1 MKERKSKAGETLALS
16 VFNLAVPSYPNEVTL
31 HPLLGGD
38 KWIPFGSDNLF
49 PQAIAAIN
57 RQSPVHRGILNNKV
71 IYTSAWGFTFDEKNK
86 ALKKFLDNANN
97 KNETLHK
104 IIRRLIVDKY
114 HSGNAYLEIVKG
126 KGFLNI
132 FHKDYTTARTGKDGN
147 SILLHGDWA
156 KVQTK
161 QNELKRIPLYPVF
174 EKIDGQERSI
184 IHFKS
189 YEPEFTHYGI
199 PDWVSSMDAAGIC
212 YKTNK
217 WNLSRLD
224 NSFVSSGVLL
234 VEGNMSVKEAKK
246 LKADFK
252 KEFIGEGKQ
261 GKLLFLIKQLGDG
274 NKAAQSGYTSFSDV
288 KDADWINLHKQ
299 GIQDLII
306 AHNWFRGL
314 SGIAEPGQ
322 LGNSQQ
328 IRNEYQLALNT
339 VITGEQ
345 EFFMEEIRKLL
356 LNELKIDASSLQ
368 FINKPPLSLMDAVDI
383 GTVLTIDEQREILGY
398 EPLKSAE

>member
-57 RQSPVHRGILNNKV
+57 RQSPVHRGILNNKE
-71 IYTSAWGFTFDEKNK
+71 I
-86 ALKKFLDNANN
+86 
-97 KNETLHK
+97 LHK

-199 PDWVSSMDAAGIC
+199 PDWVSAMDAAGIC
-212 YKTNK
+212 YKTN
-217 WNLSRLD
+217 
-224 NSFVSSGVLL
+224 
-234 VEGNMSVKEAKK
+234 
-246 LKADFK
+246 
-252 KEFIGEGKQ
+252 
-261 GKLLFLIKQLGDG
+261 
-274 NKAAQSGYTSFSDV
+274 
-288 KDADWINLHKQ
+288 
-299 GIQDLII
+299 
-306 AHNWFRGL
+306 
-314 SGIAEPGQ
+314 
-322 LGNSQQ
+322 
-328 IRNEYQLALNT
+328 
-339 VITGEQ
+339 
-345 EFFMEEIRKLL
+345 
-356 LNELKIDASSLQ
+356 
-368 FINKPPLSLMDAVDI
+368 
-383 GTVLTIDEQREILGY
+383 
-398 EPLKSAE
+398 